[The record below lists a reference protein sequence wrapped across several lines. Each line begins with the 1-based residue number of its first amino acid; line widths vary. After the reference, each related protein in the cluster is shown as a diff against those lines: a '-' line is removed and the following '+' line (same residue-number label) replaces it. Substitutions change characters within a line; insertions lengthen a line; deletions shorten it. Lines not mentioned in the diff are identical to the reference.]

1 MARNYFVQVMF
12 AFFVSTL
19 LTHAAARLVKR
30 QITDGMPA
38 AWQYQGCWS
47 DNVNNRTLSLMADAG
62 GHVSNVKCQTL
73 CSRLGYSLAGTEYA
87 GECFCGNRVNGL
99 AQQISDDLCNMAC
112 TGDASQVCGGPNAVS
127 LYWDGNG
134 APFQLPD
141 DGSSA
146 SSSTI
151 DPTDSAATS
160 LSEPSSTDSTESP
173 PTLTS
178 PSLPTSDTSPPSS
191 ASDPLAISDSSTI
204 VADSTISTANSI
216 PSTKLSA
223 SALSSSTATESS
235 TATTPPTSTKPTTT
249 PSPTVV
255 TTNLPHNFS
264 YQGCFVDSTLARIL
278 PIQQP
283 DSTSLTVEGCVN
295 TCSSLGY
302 STAGVELQVQC
313 FCGTEILNG
322 GYRAT
327 SPFARL
333 SCKMACSGDATE
345 GCGGR
350 SLMAVYSSGAL
361 IA

>member
-1 MARNYFVQVMF
+1 
-12 AFFVSTL
+12 
-19 LTHAAARLVKR
+19 
-30 QITDGMPA
+30 
-38 AWQYQGCWS
+38 
-47 DNVNNRTLSLMADAG
+47 MADAG
-62 GHVSNVKCQTL
+62 GHVSNGNCQTL

-87 GECFCGNRVNGL
+87 GECFCGNRLNAL

-127 LYWDGNG
+127 LYWDGTG

-141 DGSSA
+141 DGLSA

-160 LSEPSSTDSTESP
+160 SSEPSSTDSTASL

-178 PSLPTSDTSPPSS
+178 PSLPSSDTGPPSS
-191 ASDPLAISDSSTI
+191 ASDPLTTSDSSTI
-204 VADSTISTANSI
+204 AVDSTTSIASPIISTT
-216 PSTKLSA
+216 STTSPT
-223 SALSSSTATESS
+223 SSLAPTTATESS
-235 TATTPPTSTKPTTT
+235 TTITTPLTPTKPTTT

-255 TTNLPHNFS
+255 TTNLPLNFS

-283 DSTSLTVEGCVN
+283 DSNTLTVEGCIN

-302 STAGVELQVQC
+302 STAGVEWQVQC
-313 FCGTEILNG
+313 FCGSEILNG